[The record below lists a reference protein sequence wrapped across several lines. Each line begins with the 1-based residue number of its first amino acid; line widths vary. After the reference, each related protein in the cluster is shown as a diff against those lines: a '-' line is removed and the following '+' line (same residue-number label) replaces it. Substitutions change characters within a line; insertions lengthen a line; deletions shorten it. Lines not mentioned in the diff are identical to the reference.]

1 MVRGIV
7 MAGFEETLA
16 AVLLLIKIEAGP
28 EAKCVFLAPV
38 ITKTGLAMGLFC
50 TVPIGK
56 EIPVDEEG
64 RTPRV
69 PGLDHKRR
77 DT

>member
-1 MVRGIV
+1 
-7 MAGFEETLA
+7 MAGFAETLA
-16 AVLLLIKIEAGP
+16 SALLLVKIEAGP

-38 ITKTGLAMGLFC
+38 FTPTGLAMGLFC

-56 EIPVDEEG
+56 EVPVDEEG

-69 PGLDHKRR
+69 PGLDYKRR